1 MPASALKTRNA
12 SKSYSHDNGTYQ
24 MNAAQ
29 LEKKAEAALLF
40 LHEKAGEHA
49 EARAQADHLDNW
61 CKVEL
66 ARLKGL
72 YVGVSDAKATME
84 ATCHPDY
91 HKALEAAKIAKRIW
105 FEAQFK
111 RDAAM
116 AFVEA
121 WRTAC
126 SNMRA
131 NV

>member
-1 MPASALKTRNA
+1 
-12 SKSYSHDNGTYQ
+12 
-24 MNAAQ
+24 MNAVQ
-29 LEKKAEAALLF
+29 LEKKAEAALMF

-49 EARAQADHLDNW
+49 EARAQADHMDDW

-66 ARLKGL
+66 ARIKGL
-72 YVGVSDAKATME
+72 YVGASDAKATAE
-84 ATCHPDY
+84 ALTHPDY
-91 HKALEAAKIAKRIW
+91 HKALEAARIARRMW
-105 FEAQFK
+105 YEAQFK
-111 RDAAM
+111 REAAM